1 MRFDGLS
8 FEPAFFVHLLR
19 GMNLKMG
26 IMKWKLRLV
35 VLMFLLGGSVVS
47 RSQLSYSFDYVTGTL
62 HISGSGSE
70 VDPMEVN
77 KALGRLYSFVLDE
90 TLKAI
95 DFSKVTTLKSIG
107 KYAFSNCVGL
117 AQVPVFPPSLETIE
131 DGAFSGCRNMSGI
144 LQLPQSVS
152 SIGSY
157 AFFECAGLSG
167 TLVFP
172 AALTTLDVFA
182 FQKCTGVISAD
193 YSQCLS
199 LTDTGAGTFSGCTGL
214 TSVTFPPLLMSI
226 GDVSF
231 SYCSGLHSLSF
242 PESLVSIG
250 KSAFGLCSGLS
261 ATLIFPASLEIIDES
276 AFSGCSGITSVDF
289 SACRSFANIG
299 SRAFMTCPGLAGCL
313 KLPAS
318 LVTIGEE
325 AFRYCSGLSSIDL
338 ADCIHLECIGA
349 DMLRESNIVSLDLS
363 KCTSLTTIGD
373 GAFMNSKVLKSVDIS
388 GCTSLK
394 TIGDYAF
401 CNCTNLTGK
410 IIFPVSL
417 TTIGEA
423 AFSVCV
429 NLSELLLPASMQ
441 TIGKGAFSCCS
452 RLTGSLSLPA
462 GLTVIDAEAF
472 KECTGFTSVDFS
484 QCGRLTSIGNDAF
497 NNCSGLI
504 SLDFSDC
511 TSLKT
516 IGGGAFCGCT
526 YLNKLILP
534 PSLTTIGSIA
544 FLGCRYLT
552 GLVLPA
558 SLAGIGR
565 SAFSGCSGLTG
576 ILTLPASLIS
586 VEQYA
591 FSECDGLDAL
601 RCLRQVPPAISTN
614 TFKNTKF
621 KFCFVP
627 EGKKNDYR
635 TASGWIQFSG
645 NWAFIDKEEIAT
657 VNVAEAGTLGI
668 SILQQSGKHPSVVTQ
683 LMIKGVLNESDY
695 KYIHTNMPLLYVV
708 DMAEANVV
716 SIPDEAFK
724 GSKILS
730 FQFPSSLT
738 AIGKS
743 AFSHCDGLVSLS
755 FPATLNTIG
764 STAFGGCDKL
774 DTIFCAANTPPILGN
789 AVFEGVDKETCYLY
803 IPKGTDVLAKYFSA
817 LQWGDF
823 INIIQKDY
831 PTSLIPVRDS
841 ELKVY
846 GLKSEIVM
854 EGALSPEAYVLSDIT
869 GKMVAAGTL
878 APMSRFNVLVPTG
891 IYILK
896 IAGQC
901 LKVFVR

>member
-1 MRFDGLS
+1 
-8 FEPAFFVHLLR
+8 
-19 GMNLKMG
+19 
-26 IMKWKLRLV
+26 
-35 VLMFLLGGSVVS
+35 
-47 RSQLSYSFDYVTGTL
+47 
-62 HISGSGSE
+62 
-70 VDPMEVN
+70 
-77 KALGRLYSFVLDE
+77 
-90 TLKAI
+90 
-95 DFSKVTTLKSIG
+95 
-107 KYAFSNCVGL
+107 
-117 AQVPVFPPSLETIE
+117 
-131 DGAFSGCRNMSGI
+131 
-144 LQLPQSVS
+144 
-152 SIGSY
+152 
-157 AFFECAGLSG
+157 
-167 TLVFP
+167 
-172 AALTTLDVFA
+172 
-182 FQKCTGVISAD
+182 
-193 YSQCLS
+193 
-199 LTDTGAGTFSGCTGL
+199 
-214 TSVTFPPLLMSI
+214 
-226 GDVSF
+226 
-231 SYCSGLHSLSF
+231 
-242 PESLVSIG
+242 
-250 KSAFGLCSGLS
+250 
-261 ATLIFPASLEIIDES
+261 
-276 AFSGCSGITSVDF
+276 
-289 SACRSFANIG
+289 
-299 SRAFMTCPGLAGCL
+299 
-313 KLPAS
+313 
-318 LVTIGEE
+318 
-325 AFRYCSGLSSIDL
+325 
-338 ADCIHLECIGA
+338 
-349 DMLRESNIVSLDLS
+349 MLRESNIVSLDLS

-373 GAFMNSKVLKSVDIS
+373 GAFMNSKALKSVDIS

-401 CNCTNLTGK
+401 CNCTNLAGK
-410 IIFPVSL
+410 IILPASL

-429 NLSELLLPASMQ
+429 NLSGELLLPASMQ
-441 TIGKGAFSCCS
+441 TIGKGAFTCCS
-452 RLTGSLSLPA
+452 RLTGSLSLPS

-497 NNCSGLI
+497 NNCSGLT

-516 IGGGAFCGCT
+516 IGSGAFCGCT

-552 GLVLPA
+552 SLVLPV
-558 SLAGIGR
+558 SLVGIGR
-565 SAFSGCSGLTG
+565 SAFSGCTGLTG
-576 ILTLPASLIS
+576 ILTLPISLTII
-586 VEQYA
+586 EQYA
-591 FSECDGLDAL
+591 FSECDKLDAL
-601 RCLRQVPPAISTN
+601 RCLRQVPPTISTN
-614 TFKNTKF
+614 TFENTKF

-645 NWAFIDKEEIAT
+645 NWAFIDKEENVT

-695 KYIHTNMPLLYVV
+695 KYIHTNMPLLYAV

-738 AIGKS
+738 AIGRS
-743 AFSHCDGLVSLS
+743 AFSHCDGLISLS
-755 FPATLNTIG
+755 FPATLNAIG
-764 STAFGGCDKL
+764 STAFSVCNKL
-774 DTIFCAANTPPILGN
+774 DTISCAATVPPTLGN
-789 AVFEGVDKETCYLY
+789 AVFEGVDKETCCLC
-803 IPKGTDVLAKYFSA
+803 IPRGTDVLAKYFSA

-823 INIIQKDY
+823 VNIIQKDY
-831 PTSLIPVRDS
+831 PTFLIPIKES
-841 ELKVY
+841 TLKVY

-854 EGALSPEAYVLSDIT
+854 EGALSPEAYVLFDVT

-878 APMSRFNVLVPTG
+878 APMSRFNILVVTG